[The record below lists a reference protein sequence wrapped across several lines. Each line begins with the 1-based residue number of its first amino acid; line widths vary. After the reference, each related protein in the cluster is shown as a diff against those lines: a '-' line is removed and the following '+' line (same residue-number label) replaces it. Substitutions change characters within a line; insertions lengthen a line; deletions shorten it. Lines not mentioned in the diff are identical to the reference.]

1 MVLVT
6 GQVIP
11 DIHTTRKNI
20 LVRGE
25 DMRSE
30 FPCMVAGA
38 MWTLAALLSAGPA
51 QAQSQNLFWCAGKDS
66 ASDDQQISGCTVLLR
81 EGGYPRE
88 TQAAQ
93 FYNRGQAY
101 GRKGQSDRA
110 IEDFTQA
117 IRLKPNY
124 ASAYVS
130 RGRQYVL
137 KGQDDRAIQDF
148 NQAIKVEPNPSDNF
162 AFYNRA
168 GAYHRKNQIDRAI
181 QDYDYAIRVDPD
193 DASALY
199 YRGNA
204 KLGKGDSAGGNADIA
219 KAKAIQPNIGQ

>member
-1 MVLVT
+1 
-6 GQVIP
+6 
-11 DIHTTRKNI
+11 
-20 LVRGE
+20 
-25 DMRSE
+25 MRTE
-30 FPCMVAGA
+30 FPCALAGA
-38 MWTLAALLSAGPA
+38 VWVMAVLLTASPA
-51 QAQSQNLFWCAGKDS
+51 QAQSQNLLWCSGKDNAS
-66 ASDDQQISGCTVLLR
+66 ADQQISGCTALLQA
-81 EGGYPRE
+81 GGYTRE
-88 TQAAQ
+88 EQAAQ
-93 FYNRGQAY
+93 LLNRGLAH

-117 IRLKPNY
+117 IRLRPAY
-124 ASAYVS
+124 ASAFTS

-148 NQAIKVEPNPSDNF
+148 SQAIKFEPNPSDNF

-168 GAYHRKNQIDRAI
+168 GAYHRKGQIDRAI
-181 QDYDYAIRVDPD
+181 PDYDRAILIDPN

-204 KLGKGDSAGGNADIA
+204 KLGKGDSTGGNADLA